1 MSPVCW
7 DNSCKCLSSA
17 LQLADRP
24 DVTVLLAHMERYLPY
39 VAEPDWRRM
48 ARSGLYI
55 QSNAD
60 FFCGFSTRRKA
71 LRLLR
76 EGWIQVLGTD
86 CHNMTSRAPRMD
98 EAVRRIARALGED
111 AVQRLEMQAAALLPA
126 READP

>member
-1 MSPVCW
+1 MSFETVENVLHIKA
-7 DNSCKCLSSA
+7 DSVMT
-17 LQLADRP
+17 LAMAA
-24 DVTVLLAHMERYLPY
+24 VLLLDRLHRLSP
-39 VAEPDWRRM
+39 
-48 ARSGLYI
+48 RSAAPLRALEHISCDG
-55 QSNAD
+55 S
-60 FFCGFSTRRKA
+60 ST